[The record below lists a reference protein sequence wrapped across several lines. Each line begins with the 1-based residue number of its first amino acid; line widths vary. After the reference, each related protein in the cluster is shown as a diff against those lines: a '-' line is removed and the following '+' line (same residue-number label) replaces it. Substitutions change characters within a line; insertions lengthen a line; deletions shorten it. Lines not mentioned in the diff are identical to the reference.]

1 MVDDMDS
8 SIQNITIEI
17 KKKIMEIE
25 AKEVQ
30 EIKIDLSIYKEA
42 FERLKKEHDLPDDYL
57 QSLLE

>member
-1 MVDDMDS
+1 
-8 SIQNITIEI
+8 
-17 KKKIMEIE
+17 MEIE